1 MKRRLRY
8 AGLSLS
14 LLFVRQLYLSGAWL
28 GVDLRA
34 DTKKSCV
41 YKRLVYRLKIC

>member
-14 LLFVRQLYLSGAWL
+14 LFFVRQLYFSGAWL

-34 DTKKSCV
+34 DLKKSCV
-41 YKRLVYRLKIC
+41 